1 MDVHTG
7 GRHCS
12 PFLWA
17 ASQQGESF
25 LPGDQLVGEQAQS
38 PRASQSTTS
47 SVCVISANAKR

>member
-1 MDVHTG
+1 MYTG